1 MILPFKLETDILS
14 NISNTRKSVSSAIQ
28 TLRRGL
34 KKRGAAEF
42 VLTSKCLVISS
53 NILLSVRYNFSN
65 HL

>member
-14 NISNTRKSVSSAIQ
+14 NISNTKKSVSSAIQ

-42 VLTSKCLVISS
+42 VLTSFEVFGYHIKDSFECSI
-53 NILLSVRYNFSN
+53 
-65 HL
+65 

>member
-1 MILPFKLETDILS
+1 MILPFILETDILS

-42 VLTSKCLVISS
+42 VLTSFEVFGYLIKHSFECSI
-53 NILLSVRYNFSN
+53 
-65 HL
+65 